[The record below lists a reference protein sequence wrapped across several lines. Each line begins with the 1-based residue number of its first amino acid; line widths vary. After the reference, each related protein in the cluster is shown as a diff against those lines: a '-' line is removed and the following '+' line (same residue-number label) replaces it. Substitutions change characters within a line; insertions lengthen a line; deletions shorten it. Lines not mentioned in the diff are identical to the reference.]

1 MRCIKVNLMNEF
13 LFPVLQELLENIKT
27 RMIEAANYF
36 FQSARLLKKLNHIFL
51 ASSPKVKGASMVNF
65 SLKRLANLLI
75 PYKETEISS
84 YILKGLVKLH
94 LKFLA
99 VVD

>member
-1 MRCIKVNLMNEF
+1 MLR
-13 LFPVLQELLENIKT
+13 QEL
-27 RMIEAANYF
+27 IEAANYF

-65 SLKRLANLLI
+65 SLKRLANPLI
-75 PYKETEISS
+75 PYKETNISS
-84 YILKGLVKLH
+84 YTPKGLVKLQ

>member
-1 MRCIKVNLMNEF
+1 MSFYF
-13 LFPVLQELLENIKT
+13 LFYKNYRRMLRQEL
-27 RMIEAANYF
+27 IEAANYF
-36 FQSARLLKKLNHIFL
+36 FQSASLLKKLNHIFL

-84 YILKGLVKLH
+84 YILKGLVKLQ